1 MYYNVRTL
9 YYHIMC
15 SRRLTLFRFV
25 LRNASWRNSQCA
37 CAVVIVMEIWKIHD
51 ESEVWNLRVTT
62 PLLVL
67 FSSLFFPPFLGCAQ
81 RALTKI
87 IIYSIIVINNNYTS
101 VTANKNICTVINNI
115 MIKTTIII
123 PNGNVCLAIDLCHDT
138 FENIMRY
145 RATRY
150 WIRTNKI
157 SVATGRMYN
166 YILRPNA

>member
-67 FSSLFFPPFLGCAQ
+67 FSWVRTKSVDE
-81 RALTKI
+81 KI

-101 VTANKNICTVINNI
+101 VTANKYICTVINNI